1 MKINT
6 DGVLLAALAG
16 VEHKTEIL
24 DIGTGTGV
32 IALMLA
38 QRNESAC
45 IDAIEIDA
53 EAAKTAEL
61 NFSNSLFNNRL
72 KIYPKSFQ
80 DFFKTQAPKN
90 YDLIVSNPPFFI
102 NASKSNQEKKNLARH
117 TNPFFFEDLISLS
130 ATHLTAMGT
139 LQIIIPTQIEKLI
152 IAIAANNQ
160 LIVQQKISIS
170 SFDNSKPIRSI
181 LSFGKNNVPYQEIFF
196 TIYAQQG
203 VHSVAYKN
211 ALKDFFTIF

>member
-16 VEHKTEIL
+16 VEHKTEML

-38 QRNESAC
+38 QRNEVAC
-45 IDAIEIDA
+45 IDALEIDA
-53 EAAKTAEL
+53 EAAKTAAL
-61 NFSNSLFNNRL
+61 NFTNSVFNNRL
-72 KIYPKSFQ
+72 KAHQQSFQ
-80 DFFKTQAPKN
+80 DYFKNEPRKH

-102 NASKSNQEKKNLARH
+102 NALKSNQEKKNLARH
-117 TNPFFFEDLISLS
+117 TSEIFFEDLISLS
-130 ATHLTAMGT
+130 AAHLTANG
-139 LQIIIPTQIEKLI
+139 LLEIIIPTEIEKLVL
-152 IAIAANNQ
+152 AIAVKNQ
-160 LIVQQKISIS
+160 LFLQQKISIS
-170 SFDNSKPIRSI
+170 SFDNTKAIRCI
-181 LSFGKNNVPYQEIFF
+181 LSFGKNDVPYREIFF

-203 VHSVAYKN
+203 VHSAAYKN